1 MNYSTDE
8 ISNVNFVVNNSV
20 KMYLKEAGRYPLLSK
35 EEEFELAVAAKNG
48 DPAAKEKLIN
58 HNLRLVI
65 AIAKKYMGRGLSLL
79 DLIQEGNIGLIKAID
94 KYDPHRG
101 FKFSTYA
108 HYWIKQA
115 VSRAVIEQSRNIR
128 IPIHIIELINDIKK
142 FERQYQISY
151 EKNPTENEIAEA
163 LNIDVKKVREI
174 KDWEKTTTSLDIVVG
189 DDEDVTVGSLIEDPS
204 ATNFLQETEDS
215 ERSTAIKKILDT
227 LSEREKAVIILR
239 FGINRDTPATLE
251 EIGKHLN
258 LSKER
263 IRQIEM
269 TALKKLRNPYRIA
282 ILKEYY

>member
-20 KMYLKEAGRYPLLSK
+20 KMYLKEAGRFPLLSK

-128 IPIHIIELINDIKK
+128 RPVHINELINDMKK

-151 EKNPTENEIAEA
+151 AKNPTEDEIAKA
-163 LNIDVKKVREI
+163 LNVDVKKVREI
-174 KDWEKTTTSLDIVVG
+174 KDWEKPTISLDIVVG

-204 ATNFLQETEDS
+204 ATNFLQEVEDS
-215 ERSTAIKKILDT
+215 ERSAAIKKILDT
-227 LSEREKAVIILR
+227 LSEREKAVITLR